1 MKKLFLLFFVFITL
15 PLNAQVLRGGVYEEY
30 IPKGFFGSWGVI
42 SKLEDTN
49 NPNLFNYQSRDIWT
63 LSGYGNVLI
72 LENLESGATS
82 RIEIKNKAS
91 DNILKFERSKEKK
104 ANNTKIIY
112 REIVQFKLNG
122 NNFSGSDNFIV
133 EEYDADNKIK
143 KINKAKYHVEG
154 VKISGSVPK

>member
-1 MKKLFLLFFVFITL
+1 MKRILLIIFSLMFFSA
-15 PLNAQVLRGGVYEEY
+15 NALSLKGGVSEEY
-30 IPKGFFGSWGVI
+30 IPNAFFGSWGVI
-42 SKLEDTN
+42 SKLNTAS
-49 NPNLFNYQSRDIWT
+49 NPMMFNPQSRDIWT